1 MLHVNNILNL
11 IILHVN
17 NILNLIILH
26 INNILNLIILQ
37 VNNTLKL
44 TILQGNNILNLIILQ
59 VNNILVAV
67 FAGLSCDFGVSAGF
81 TVKHQQALQSATWCC
96 RNLTI
101 NVLSLSLL
109 TVIKL
114 NQGPSCEDKSQFSES
129 DTSTLTTNRPL
140 KTEGKTKDTLKLV
153 TTCTSVWLQR
163 K

>member
-1 MLHVNNILNL
+1 MYFLHILNL
-11 IILHVN
+11 IMLHVN

-26 INNILNLIILQ
+26 INNILNL
-37 VNNTLKL
+37 
-44 TILQGNNILNLIILQ
+44 TILHINNILNLIILQ

-67 FAGLSCDFGVSAGF
+67 FAGLSRDFGVSAGF
-81 TVKHQQALQSATWCC
+81 TVQHQQALQSVTWCC

-114 NQGPSCEDKSQFSES
+114 NQGSSCEDQSQFSDS
-129 DTSTLTTNRPL
+129 DTSALTTNRPL

-153 TTCTSVWLQR
+153 TTRTSV
-163 K
+163 